1 MYICVDPV
9 NGLIT
14 IPHQKNR
21 GPMTIQGIQ
30 FAHWGTQLIRN
41 ILTSGIT
48 AGFPVTVGKIIGM
61 GESCWLSWGKNS
73 WIPGE
78 LGEYCRVIWFEVGWP
93 YHLWLKNDFCHE
105 RLGSRWACS
114 SWPSPQPFQWV
125 LHLQL
130 GMPPLCCH
138 QGNRFFDSSWNH
150 KPIR

>member
-1 MYICVDPV
+1 MAFDQATSVIVIPFILEIHIGNPYHGCILIYIYIIYIILYIYHIYHIYIYVDPV

-78 LGEYCRVIWFEVGWP
+78 LGEYCRVI
-93 YHLWLKNDFCHE
+93 
-105 RLGSRWACS
+105 
-114 SWPSPQPFQWV
+114 
-125 LHLQL
+125 
-130 GMPPLCCH
+130 
-138 QGNRFFDSSWNH
+138 
-150 KPIR
+150 

>member
-78 LGEYCRVIWFEVGWP
+78 LGEYCRVI
-93 YHLWLKNDFCHE
+93 
-105 RLGSRWACS
+105 
-114 SWPSPQPFQWV
+114 
-125 LHLQL
+125 
-130 GMPPLCCH
+130 
-138 QGNRFFDSSWNH
+138 
-150 KPIR
+150 